1 MHESGSERSAW
12 MSERRTLGISLTVLL
27 AVTLSAVSIL
37 LTQSGPAAAATGSSS
52 SSSGEFL
59 AEEGPPPP
67 GANDPNCRPDE
78 EHPYPVVLVP
88 GTFETMERNWADL
101 SPLLAAKG
109 YCAYSLNYGFSSA
122 GPASGPIQDSAAELD
137 VFVENV
143 RELTGA
149 EKVSIVGHSQGGM
162 MPRYYMKF
170 LGGAKEVE
178 DLVGL
183 VPSNHGTK
191 GVAGLDPADYG
202 ADSSD
207 SDLASCTACDQQMT
221 GSDFLTELN
230 RGDETPGKV
239 SYTVVTTR
247 NDEVVVPYTSAFLEG
262 PSKRVTNITL
272 QDYYPADQVEH
283 QGITYDPNAFEFVFD
298 ALAYDGPS
306 EPSRAVALFD

>member
-1 MHESGSERSAW
+1 MHGVRPKRSA
-12 MSERRTLGISLTVLL
+12 STAKRLILSIAIAAAL
-27 AVTLSAVSIL
+27 AVALSAVSL
-37 LTQSGPAAAATGSSS
+37 LLSQGNSAFAATGSSS
-52 SSSGEFL
+52 GSSGEFL

-67 GANDPNCRPDE
+67 GANDPDCKPDA

-88 GTFETMERNWADL
+88 GTFETMERNWVDL
-101 SPLLAAKG
+101 SPLLAAEG
-109 YCAYSLNYGFSSA
+109 YCVYSLNYGFSNA
-122 GPASGPIQDSAAELD
+122 GPATGPIQDSAAELD
-137 VFVENV
+137 VFVDNV

-149 EKVSIVGHSQGGM
+149 KKVSVVGHSQGGM

-202 ADSSD
+202 AESSD
-207 SDLASCTACDQQMT
+207 SDLSNCTACDQQQA
-221 GSDFLTELN
+221 GSDFLTKLN

-262 PSKRVTNITL
+262 PSERVSNITL

-283 QGITYDPNAFEFVFD
+283 QGITYDPNAFNFVFD
-298 ALAYDGPS
+298 ALAYEGPS
-306 EPSRAVALFD
+306 DPSRAVALFD